1 MRLDS
6 LRGDQENTAEQ
17 VVTVKYC
24 RTRRFT
30 LFRSSSFSSS
40 SLIHPQ
46 VEIAFTEGTSKAKV
60 RREFFFRCCCGVVVT
75 GNWEELFDSGQL
87 DHQLQPLKPFHS
99 SSSNSISTPTIITL
113 QGDDSSKSI
122 FIGPPATTMT
132 TTEPK
137 LKILKRPSSSPNFQK
152 LQAPSQQPTQL
163 LPLQQKKHHHHH
175 HNSSCNNKIN
185 SNLHQIQT
193 TLLIVVGI
201 KSL

>member
-1 MRLDS
+1 M
-6 LRGDQENTAEQ
+6 NN
-17 VVTVKYC
+17 
-24 RTRRFT
+24 
-30 LFRSSSFSSS
+30 SS
-40 SLIHPQ
+40 
-46 VEIAFTEGTSKAKV
+46 
-60 RREFFFRCCCGVVVT
+60 VT

-122 FIGPPATTMT
+122 YRPPATTMT

-163 LPLQQKKHHHHH
+163 LPLQQ
-175 HNSSCNNKIN
+175 
-185 SNLHQIQT
+185 Q
-193 TLLIVVGI
+193 
-201 KSL
+201 